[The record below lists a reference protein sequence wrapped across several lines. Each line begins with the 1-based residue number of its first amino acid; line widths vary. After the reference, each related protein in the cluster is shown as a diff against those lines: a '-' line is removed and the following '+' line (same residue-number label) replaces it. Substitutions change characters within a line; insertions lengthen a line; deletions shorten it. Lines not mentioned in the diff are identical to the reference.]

1 MTNQFK
7 RSQEEWDLHY
17 LRLAKTYSLMSRDPS
32 TKVGCVAVDSYYNRV
47 LSLGYN
53 GFRKNDDD
61 NPALYLDR
69 EYKIKNIIHA
79 EENVIDWLKENITD
93 LDYRTYHLY
102 VYPFT
107 SCLYCSKVL
116 IDFKNYRI
124 DENYGSIKL
133 ITTDYVPERWETSFS
148 EATELLIKSGIEVIN
163 YPIHKV

>member
-32 TKVGCVAVDSYYNRV
+32 TKVGCVAVDSYCNRV

-61 NPALYLDR
+61 NPELYLDR
-69 EYKIKNIIHA
+69 EYKIKNTIHA
-79 EENVIDWLKENITD
+79 EENVIEWLKNNLTD
-93 LDYRTYHLY
+93 VGIRSLRFY

-107 SCLYCSKVL
+107 SCQYCAETL
-116 IDFKNYRI
+116 IRFKDCWI
-124 DENYGSIKL
+124 DEDSGFIKL
-133 ITTDYVPERWETSFS
+133 ITTDYVPERWETSFKES
-148 EATELLIKSGIEVIN
+148 TELLTKNGIEVIN
-163 YPIHKV
+163 YSIHKV